1 MVSRV
6 LIDENETRYPG
17 TIQKVVAFTGSIME
31 LEAFFFLEISFN
43 EIFTQAPCYSNLV
56 ATLCTMLA
64 VIQPM
69 APMVERSPR
78 GSQS

>member
-6 LIDENETRYPG
+6 LIDEYEIRYPG
-17 TIQKVVAFTGSIME
+17 TIQKVVAFTWSIME
-31 LEAFFFLEISFN
+31 LEAFFFLGISFN

-64 VIQPM
+64 VTLPKASI
-69 APMVERSPR
+69 VERSPR

>member
-1 MVSRV
+1 MASRV
-6 LIDENETRYPG
+6 LIDESETRYTG
-17 TIQKVVAFTGSIME
+17 TIQKVVAFTRSIME
-31 LEAFFFLEISFN
+31 LEAFFFLGISFN

-64 VIQPM
+64 VTLPKASI
-69 APMVERSPR
+69 VERSPR